1 MIPEGVNQ
9 GDLLSMVLYSITLVP
24 LAKVFRTADL
34 GLLSLFYMEDA
45 AFDSSEQLSA
55 HLLKLLMK
63 SGSDRGYF
71 PNLAKSL
78 FISNTS
84 GQEEV
89 TRRELLAE

>member
-9 GDLLSMVLYSITLVP
+9 GDLLSMVLYSIILVP

-63 SGSDRGYF
+63 SGSDQGCF